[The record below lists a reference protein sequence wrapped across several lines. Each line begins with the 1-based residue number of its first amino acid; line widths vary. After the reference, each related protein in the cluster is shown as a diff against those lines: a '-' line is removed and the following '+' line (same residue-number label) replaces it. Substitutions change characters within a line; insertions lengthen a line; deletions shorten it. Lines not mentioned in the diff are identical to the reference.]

1 MPKPEGGGSLGAR
14 STPDSVKDR
23 LRSLILNRQLQPG
36 ERLVQDD
43 LAEQLGVSRTPIRE
57 ALHALAAD
65 GLVVLS
71 RNKGASVA
79 AFSLEDLKD
88 LYSIRIPLEGYGA
101 FLATQAVGREDVASL
116 HALVEQMGRLFHAGS
131 RWQLLVVN
139 RQFYAT
145 FYAMAGRPRLY
156 DLIMRHLDMAGLY
169 RRMAFAMDDLYGNT
183 VEEHL
188 ELLGVVEQGAAEE
201 AERLTRAN
209 LERTVATLVASW
221 ERGHV
226 PYWSPPGA
234 AHAAK
239 GGDGESAYS
248 LRSGSGSGLNIE
260 EET

>member
-1 MPKPEGGGSLGAR
+1 MPELVGDVSLVAR
-14 STPDSVKDR
+14 STPESVADR
-23 LRSLILNRQLQPG
+23 LRSLILNRHLGPG

-71 RNKGASVA
+71 PRRGASVA

-101 FLATQAVGREDVASL
+101 LLATRAVGPEDVAKL
-116 HALVEQMGRLFHAGS
+116 HALVEQMERLFYAGN
-131 RWQLLVVN
+131 RWELLVVN

-145 FYAMAGRPRLY
+145 FYATAGRPRLY

-169 RRMAFAMDDLYGNT
+169 RRMAFAMDDLYGIT
-183 VEEHL
+183 LQEHV
-188 ELLGVVEQGAAEE
+188 ELLMVVKQGAAEE

-209 LERTVATLVASW
+209 LERTVATLMATW
-221 ERGHV
+221 EKGHM
-226 PYWSPPGA
+226 PYWSPPATGVVE
-234 AHAAK
+234 
-239 GGDGESAYS
+239 GGDAKSALS
-248 LRSGSGSGLNIE
+248 
-260 EET
+260 

>member
-1 MPKPEGGGSLGAR
+1 MQKPVTNTPLAAR
-14 STPDSVKDR
+14 STPESVADR
-23 LRSLILNRQLQPG
+23 LRSLILNRHLGPG

-71 RNKGASVA
+71 PRKGASVA

-101 FLATQAVGREDVASL
+101 LLATRAVGPEDVAKL
-116 HALVEQMGRLFHAGS
+116 HALVEQMERLFYAGN
-131 RWQLLVVN
+131 RWELLVVN

-145 FYAMAGRPRLY
+145 FYATAGRPRLY

-169 RRMAFAMDDLYGNT
+169 RRMAFAVDDLYGYT
-183 VEEHL
+183 LKEHL
-188 ELLGVVEQGAAEE
+188 ELLMVVKQGAAEE

-209 LERTVATLVASW
+209 LERTAAMLMSSW
-221 ERGHV
+221 EKGQI
-226 PYWSPPGA
+226 PYWSPPPVVGTA
-234 AHAAK
+234 E
-239 GGDGESAYS
+239 GGDNKGP
-248 LRSGSGSGLNIE
+248 
-260 EET
+260 